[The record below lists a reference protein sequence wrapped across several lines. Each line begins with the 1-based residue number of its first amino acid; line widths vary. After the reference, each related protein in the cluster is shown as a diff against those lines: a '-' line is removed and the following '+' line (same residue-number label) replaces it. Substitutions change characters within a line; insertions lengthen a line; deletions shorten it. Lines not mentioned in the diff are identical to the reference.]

1 MHLQFYGAAGEVTG
15 SCHILRLQGRTVLLD
30 CGLIQGGAEPDARN
44 REPFPFDAAHVD
56 AVILSHAHIDH
67 CGRLPLLRQR
77 GFRGPV
83 YATAACRDLARI
95 LLADSAYMAERDA
108 ERANRRNEEG
118 RGGHSQRRDR
128 AHRSGHDRRHGNGPI
143 QPLFTVQDAAEVIG
157 QFEVVPYGRATEIL
171 PGLHLTFRDA
181 GHILG
186 SASVWLDLREG
197 DVRRRMVFSGDV
209 GQYDT
214 PILRDPEG
222 DGQADLVVMESTY
235 GDRTHRDRA
244 ATLDE
249 FGSILKAAHRG
260 GGNVLIPAFAVGRSQ
275 EILYELAMH
284 FDAWEVGR
292 WQVFL
297 DSPMAIEASQVYWQ
311 HPELYDAEASAARR
325 RADHMPALPNLT
337 LCRTAMESM
346 AINAVRDGA
355 IIIAGSGMCTG
366 GRIVHHLRLNLPRPE
381 TNVLFS
387 GFQAVGTLGRAIVD
401 GRTLVR
407 IFGEQVPVRASVHT
421 LGGFSAHGDQVDLLR
436 WHATLHGK
444 PQTWLVHGEAR
455 GAEGLREVL
464 AQKGIAAHVARP
476 LQSLDLAAL
485 A

>member
-15 SCHILRLQGRTVLLD
+15 SCHILHVQGRTVLLD
-30 CGLIQGGAEPDARN
+30 CGLIQGGAEPDLRN
-44 REPFPFDAAHVD
+44 REPFPFEAAHID

-67 CGRLPLLRQR
+67 CGRLPLLRKR

-95 LLADSAYMAERDA
+95 LLADSAHMAERDA
-108 ERANRRNEEG
+108 ERANRRREEQ
-118 RGGHSQRRDR
+118 GGHAQRRDR
-128 AHRSGHDRRHGNGPI
+128 AHRSGRDHRQQTGLV
-143 QPLFTVQDAAEVIG
+143 QPLFTVADAAEVIG
-157 QFEVVPYGRATEIL
+157 QFEIVPYGRATDVL
-171 PGLHLTFRDA
+171 PGLRLAFRDA

-186 SASVWLDLREG
+186 SASVWLDLQEG
-197 DVRRRMVFSGDV
+197 DVRRRVVFSGDV

-214 PILRDPEG
+214 PILQDPDS
-222 DGQADLVVMESTY
+222 DGHADVVIMESTY

-249 FGSILKAAHRG
+249 FGAILREARRG

-275 EILYELAMH
+275 EILYELAAH

-297 DSPMAIEASQVYWQ
+297 DSPMAIEASQVYWS
-311 HPELYDAEASAARR
+311 HPELYDAAASAARR
-325 RADHMPALPNLT
+325 RADRMPALPNLV

-346 AINAVRDGA
+346 AINPVRDGA

-366 GRIVHHLRLNLPRPE
+366 GRIVHHLKLNLPRPE
-381 TNVLFS
+381 CNVIFS
-387 GFQAVGTLGRAIVD
+387 GFQAMGTLGRAIVD
-401 GRTLVR
+401 GRPLVR
-407 IFGEQVPVRASVHT
+407 IHGEQFPVRASVHT

-436 WHATLHGK
+436 WHATLQGE
-444 PQTWLVHGEAR
+444 PRTWLVHGETK
-455 GAEGLREVL
+455 GAEGLRDVL
-464 AQKGIAAHVARP
+464 AQKGVAAHVARP
-476 LQSLDLAAL
+476 LQSLDLAGL
-485 A
+485 N